1 MQRSGFG
8 LPAGAAFGLSS
19 DETRFGGRIGPVSRS
34 NVSPE
39 RSIAATLTAGIVS
52 AAAALGLALLLISP

>member
-1 MQRSGFG
+1 MKRD
-8 LPAGAAFGLSS
+8 LAAVS
-19 DETRFGGRIGPVSRS
+19 IGPVSRS

-39 RSIAATLTAGIVS
+39 RSIAATLTAGIIS